1 MDRIE
6 NQIYTKNKMII
17 YTPEQAPQKSLEWLT
32 IRSKCL
38 VTASDA
44 GPYLIKTDKVSVAA
58 RRKRIL
64 RFLCG
69 DCYRYGDPFLTDLKA
84 KEQKG
89 MEYNIPVQRGN
100 HYEAEAITS
109 LAEIIGREITPVGI
123 ITTDDGL
130 FGASPDGVVGEDAG
144 VECKVPLP
152 ETHLSYL
159 LEHAETG
166 EMISDYLYQVH
177 FNLAI
182 SGRKVWHFYSH
193 SVKRAEDAPEWVE
206 HPPLH
211 IEVRWDSLTEQ
222 IIAGMDAMR
231 QEFRE
236 IRGKLA
242 HMRQSAFAGTA
253 EGEP

>member
-1 MDRIE
+1 MK
-6 NQIYTKNKMII
+6 IYTA
-17 YTPEQAPQKSLEWLT
+17 EECPQKSMEWHA

-44 GPYLIKTDKVSVAA
+44 GPYLIKNDKVSVTA

-64 RFLCG
+64 QFLCA
-69 DCYRYGDPFLTDLKA
+69 DCYRYGDPFLTDIKA
-84 KEQKG
+84 KEQKN

-100 HYEAEAITS
+100 HYEEQAIES
-109 LAEIIGREITPVGI
+109 LARIIGKEITPVGI

-130 FGASPDGVVGEDAG
+130 FGASADGLIGDDSG
-144 VECKVPLP
+144 NECKVPLP

-182 SGRKVWHFYSH
+182 SGRKTWHFYSH
-193 SVKRAEDAPEWVE
+193 SVKRSEDAPEWVE

-211 IEVRWDSLTEQ
+211 IEVHRDKFTDQLIE
-222 IIAGMDAMR
+222 GMDAMR
-231 QEFRE
+231 QEFHV
-236 IRGKLA
+236 IRRKLA
-242 HMRQSAFAGTA
+242 AMRSNLQLITA
-253 EGEP
+253 

>member
-1 MDRIE
+1 MK
-6 NQIYTKNKMII
+6 IYTA
-17 YTPEQAPQKSLEWLT
+17 EECPQKSLPWLA

-44 GPYLIKTDKVSVAA
+44 GPYLIKNDQKSKDA

-64 RFLCG
+64 QFLCA
-69 DCYRYGDPFLTDLKA
+69 DCYRYGDPFLTDIKN
-84 KEQKG
+84 KERKN
-89 MEYNIPVQRGN
+89 MECNLPVQRGN
-100 HYEAEAITS
+100 HYESQAIDT

-130 FGASPDGVVGEDAG
+130 FGASADGLIGDDAG
-144 VECKVPLP
+144 AECKVPLP

-166 EMISDYLYQVH
+166 TMISDYLYQVH

-182 SGRKVWHFYSH
+182 SGREIWHFYSH
-193 SVKRAEDAPEWVE
+193 SVKRSEDAPEWVE

-211 IEVRWDSLTEQ
+211 IEVHRGKFTDQL
-222 IIAGMDAMR
+222 IAGMDAMR
-231 QEFRE
+231 AEFGL

-242 HMRQSAFAGTA
+242 AMRKENMEVAS
-253 EGEP
+253 